1 MKIRTHC
8 NMARLAM
15 NEIEKTLTSYKLPFY
30 KKILFYMGT
39 MEPDFSIKQFIYP
52 HYYVKSSEYVYKKIQ
67 LLKDK
72 AEIDGSFMF
81 EFGKVVH
88 YFDDFCCYVHR
99 TGDAGNIQEH
109 MVYER
114 KINKYLLKKRKEIHM
129 DIKDRGNIET
139 YNNMV
144 DTIETI
150 LGEYKMAEPSCQLDI
165 DKSIEISIVL
175 YNFLNK
181 GRKRNPQNAYI

>member
-15 NEIEKTLTSYKLPFY
+15 NEIEKKLTSYKLPFY
-30 KKILFYMGT
+30 KKLLFYIGT
-39 MEPDFSIKQFIYP
+39 MEPDFSIRQFIYP
-52 HYYVKSSEYVYKKIQ
+52 HYYAKSSEYVYKKIQ

-72 AEIDGSFMF
+72 SEKNGGFMY

-99 TGDAGNIQEH
+99 TGDAGNLQEH

-114 KINKYLLKKRKEIHM
+114 KINRYLLKNLKEIHM

-139 YNNMV
+139 YNNIV

>member
-1 MKIRTHC
+1 
-8 NMARLAM
+8 MARLAM

-99 TGDAGNIQEH
+99 TGEAGNLQEH

-150 LGEYKMAEPSCQLDI
+150 LSEYKMAEPSCQLDI
-165 DKSIEISIVL
+165 DKSIEINIVL

>member
-1 MKIRTHC
+1 
-8 NMARLAM
+8 MARLTM
-15 NEIEKTLTSYKLPFY
+15 NEIEKKLISYKLPFY
-30 KKILFYMGT
+30 KKIMFYMGT

-67 LLKDK
+67 LLKEK
-72 AEIDGSFMF
+72 AEIDGSFMY

-88 YFDDFCCYVHR
+88 YFNDFCCYVHR
-99 TGDAGNIQEH
+99 TGDAGNLQEH

-114 KINKYLLKKRKEIHM
+114 KINRYLLKKRKDIHM
-129 DIKDRGNIET
+129 EIKDRGTVET
-139 YNNMV
+139 YKNIV

-150 LGEYKMAEPSCQLDI
+150 LAEYKMAEPSCQLDI

-181 GRKRNPQNAYI
+181 GRKRTPENVYI